1 MSFKLSSEREQQL
14 RELMKRY
21 PTTHS
26 ALIPALWLV
35 QEEHG
40 YISDE
45 AIEYVARALDLAPS
59 DVYGTVTFYT
69 MFNRRKIGR
78 HHIQLCTNICCWLRG
93 SEEMLNYLK
102 AKLNIGVGETTPDG
116 MWTLSTVEC
125 LGACGGAPMMMV
137 DMDYHEGLT
146 IEGIDEILC
155 RYCR

>member
-1 MSFKLSSEREQQL
+1 MSMLSQKRKDQL
-14 RELMKRY
+14 SDLLRRY
-21 PTTHS
+21 PTTRS
-26 ALIPALWLV
+26 ALIPALWVV

-40 YISDE
+40 FISDE
-45 AIEYVARALDLAPS
+45 AIEYLAKTLDLAAA
-59 DVYGTVTFYT
+59 DIYGTVTFYT

-78 HHIQLCTNICCWLRG
+78 HHIQLCTNICCWLKG
-93 SEEMLNYLK
+93 SGEMLDYLK
-102 AKLNIGVGETTPDG
+102 AKLNVCVGETTPDG

-137 DMDYHEGLT
+137 DMDYHENLT